1 MLDHSGNKDTSH
13 AVPESLCCELLENL
27 CSMLGLGFE
36 VLAPGPVVSSLG
48 CFKDSLWLRKTP
60 TSTSTN
66 GCEVPFP
73 LGITASIP
81 PGGVFPTVSP
91 QCVGREADRLR
102 YLNAKV
108 WDAENYSSY
117 QEHKEKADKVLQTE
131 IDEGYV
137 QWAPSRVELEREVG
151 SLHLAKM
158 AVVVKGEKS
167 TPYSRHD
174 A

>member
-1 MLDHSGNKDTSH
+1 M
-13 AVPESLCCELLENL
+13 
-27 CSMLGLGFE
+27 
-36 VLAPGPVVSSLG
+36 
-48 CFKDSLWLRKTP
+48 
-60 TSTSTN
+60 
-66 GCEVPFP
+66 
-73 LGITASIP
+73 
-81 PGGVFPTVSP
+81 FPTVSP

-108 WDAENYSSY
+108 WDAEKYSSY

-131 IDEGYV
+131 IDKGHV

-151 SLHLAKM
+151 TLHLAKM

-167 TPYSRHD
+167 TPYSRHE